1 MKLDAGSIPGGVLG
15 DLLADVGSGD
25 AVAQVGL
32 VLVSLIAAWALSSL
46 LRRKLA
52 PERDRRYWTR
62 VRIARVAYPA
72 LAGAALLV
80 LRRLPFATHASLVT
94 VATELALSLA
104 LLRAVVYTLN
114 DVFKPSPALYAV
126 SKAIAWAVWIG
137 VALDLAGF
145 LDPLATYF
153 EQLGFT
159 VGKQHVSILLLLK
172 AGAIGAATLV
182 AALWAGR
189 VTEGR
194 LLQLEGIDLNV
205 RVVLAK
211 LARALYVV
219 LAVLIVLPAL
229 GIDVTVL
236 SVFGGAVG
244 VGLGFGLQK
253 IASNYVSG
261 FIILVD
267 RAIRIGD
274 VITVD
279 GRTGT
284 VTRLNARYT
293 VLSGLDGTEA
303 LIPNETFVINTV
315 QHHTYSDRRSLLKL
329 EVQIAYESPLDTALQ
344 IMERQAAAEP
354 RVLSDPKPAALVKA
368 FADNG
373 VAIELVLWILDP
385 EDGTGA
391 LRSNILRGIKREFEQ
406 NGIALPF
413 PQREIRILGD
423 APAGPGVTKVD
434 RN

>member
-1 MKLDAGSIPGGVLG
+1 VKLDVGSIPGGVLG

-25 AVAQVGL
+25 AVAQVG
-32 VLVSLIAAWALSSL
+32 VVAASLILAWALASL
-46 LRRKLA
+46 LRRRLS
-52 PERDRRYWTR
+52 PHRDQRYWTR
-62 VRIARVAYPA
+62 ARIARVAFPA
-72 LAGAALLV
+72 IAGLALLV
-80 LRRLPFATHASLVT
+80 VRRLPLAAHASLVT
-94 VATELALSLA
+94 IAMELALSLA
-104 LLRAVVYTLN
+104 LLRAVVYTLS
-114 DVFKPSPALYAV
+114 DVFKPSPALYAI
-126 SKAIAWAVWIG
+126 SKGLAWTVWIA
-137 VALDLAGF
+137 VALDLAGL

-182 AALWAGR
+182 ASLWAGR
-189 VTEGR
+189 ATEGH
-194 LLQLEGIDLNV
+194 LLKLEGIDLNV

-219 LAVLIVLPAL
+219 LAVLIVLPAF

-293 VLSGLDGTEA
+293 VLSGVDGTEA
-303 LIPNETFVINTV
+303 IIPNETFVTNTV
-315 QHHTYSDRRSLLKL
+315 QHYTYTDRRSLLKFD
-329 EVQIAYESPLDTALQ
+329 VQIGYDSPLDTALE
-344 IMERQAAAEP
+344 IMERLAAAEP
-354 RVLSDPKPAALVKA
+354 RVLSDPAPAALVKA
-368 FADNG
+368 FADSG
-373 VAIELVLWILDP
+373 VALELVVWILDP
-385 EDGTGA
+385 GEGTGQ
-391 LRSNILRGIKREFEQ
+391 LRSNILRGIKREFER
-406 NGIALPF
+406 NGISLPF
-413 PQREIRILGD
+413 PQREIRILG
-423 APAGPGVTKVD
+423 AGESGPAATKVD